1 MRLRADRRSR
11 VIAIAVADDD
21 NDGAANGTVDEV
33 QVPHQAD
40 VVADALLADDEGIR
54 LIDFSLFEVTTVMR
68 P

>member
-1 MRLRADRRSR
+1 M
-11 VIAIAVADDD
+11 ADDD

-33 QVPHQAD
+33 QEPHQAD